1 MGKKGK
7 LLLELFLIFFKI
19 GAITFGGG
27 YAMVPVFTREFAE
40 KRKYI
45 TDDEMLE
52 IIAIAE
58 STPGPIAINSATF
71 IGYKVAGTLG
81 SVCAT
86 LGVVLPSLIII
97 LLVSFFYQEFSSL
110 KAVQYAFYG
119 IKSGVI
125 VLVLQAFVK
134 MLKTAKKDLFGI
146 VAMIVSFVVVAFT
159 SVSPI
164 IVSLTFGVLGVF
176 YFLFSKK
183 EVGGRD

>member
-1 MGKKGK
+1 MGKKAK

-27 YAMVPVFTREFAE
+27 YAMVPVFSREFSE

-86 LGVVLPSLIII
+86 AGVVLPSLIII
-97 LLVSFFYQEFSSL
+97 LLVSFFYQQFKAL

-125 VLVLQAFVK
+125 VLVLSAFIK
-134 MLKTAKKDLFGI
+134 MLRTAKKDAFGI
-146 VAMIVSFVVVAFT
+146 IAMIVSFVVVAFT
-159 SVSPI
+159 PVSPI
-164 IVSLTFGVLGVF
+164 IVSISFGVLGII
-176 YFLFSKK
+176 YFLLSKQ
-183 EVGGRD
+183 GGRE